1 MTEFPGLDDLA
12 SKVSALEQ
20 NVITPDLSD
29 LISRVS
35 ALESKINTSINP
47 IKVTQLYEDD
57 SEIVYEK
64 I

>member
-1 MTEFPGLDDLA
+1 MTDFPGLDDLA

-20 NVITPDLSD
+20 NAITPDLSD

-35 ALESKINTSINP
+35 ALESTVNVPVNP

-57 SEIVYEK
+57 TEIVYEK
-64 I
+64 L